1 MPQLCFSG
9 LHVMGIAADKA
20 INRHADVSE
29 QAKVVNQGCIP
40 YPQQRG
46 VGQVIPPT
54 EEMQHQHSEDRY
66 ALQHF

>member
-1 MPQLCFSG
+1 MPQFCFGG

-46 VGQVIPPT
+46 CRAGYP
-54 EEMQHQHSEDRY
+54 SDRRD
-66 ALQHF
+66 ATSA